1 MLLPEDELRTDVF
14 ADEALRTVV
23 PAEEEAL
30 LRTAVPDA
38 VLPLRT
44 DVPEAVVREA
54 PAEAADERT
63 VPEDAEDALRA
74 TLVAELRAERT
85 AVPAEA
91 VPAEAVPRED
101 ERTEEARV
109 AELLR
114 VTLAAVPPLTAPV
127 REVRPPRPSLLRS
140 RVVAEVP

>member
-85 AVPAEA
+85 AVPAET
-91 VPAEAVPRED
+91 VPRED

>member
-91 VPAEAVPRED
+91 VPRED
-101 ERTEEARV
+101 ERTEDARV